1 MGDRMRKLRIVVWS
15 TGWIGSIAIAAV
27 HGRPD
32 LELVGVW
39 VHSSEK
45 VGSDAGE
52 LAGIGPIGVR
62 ATGDAETLLALS
74 PDCVVYAASGPDR
87 DVGAV
92 PDYVRLLRAG
102 VNVVSV
108 STPSLVYPPAYDP
121 ARTVQLTEAAEAG
134 RTSFYSSG
142 IEPGFAADELPLLL
156 ATQSRSITSIR
167 SSEIFL
173 YHEYPV
179 VFMMRDVMGF
189 GMPMEY
195 EPLLAMSGAQ
205 TQAWGPSVQL
215 VGAALGAE
223 IERIEERYDR
233 RAIDR
238 TITTA
243 CGPIEVGTCGAVRA
257 ETIGVIDGR
266 EAIVIE
272 HVNRMTPD
280 IAPEWPIGDVD
291 GTYRIRIEGDPAIN
305 CDMSVGDPGSPTAGA
320 MTVTAMRV
328 VNAIPYVVAA
338 DPGLISSLD
347 LPLTLPCSAFG

>member
-1 MGDRMRKLRIVVWS
+1 MVR
-15 TGWIGSIAIAAV
+15 
-27 HGRPD
+27 
-32 LELVGVW
+32 
-39 VHSSEK
+39 SSEK

-62 ATGDAETLLALS
+62 ATGDAGTLLALS

-92 PDYVRLLRAG
+92 PDYVRLLDAG

-108 STPSLVYPPAYDP
+108 STPSLVYPPVYDP

-134 RTSFYSSG
+134 RTLFYSSG

-167 SSEIFL
+167 SSEILL

-205 TQAWGPSVQL
+205 TQAWGHRCDWSELRWARRSKGSKSAMTGAPSIGPL
-215 VGAALGAE
+215 PRPA
-223 IERIEERYDR
+223 
-233 RAIDR
+233 
-238 TITTA
+238 
-243 CGPIEVGTCGAVRA
+243 GPIEAGTCGAVRA
-257 ETIGVIDGR
+257 ETIGVIDGL

-305 CDMSVGDPGSPTAGA
+305 CDMSVGDPGSPTAGG

-347 LPLTLPCSAFG
+347 RPLTLPCSAFG